1 MWSHV
6 KVIQILCLKKSTLIA
21 NIGMK
26 IFITA
31 LFLKQPF
38 KYGLFHKILDW
49 FEWNLTWISIN
60 INILLTV
67 QFLCVCVG
75 NLLLD
80 QPIIPYLLSTLVLIT
95 CCLILYWYCKG
106 KFSLGHSWELKGWSE
121 WNLNWRFFLTLPNTT
136 SFVLRS
142 FVINKN
148 VQIRS
153 FCCSG
158 IVGCSLPGP
167 ETRRDP

>member
-6 KVIQILCLKKSTLIA
+6 KVIQILCLKKLTLIA

-38 KYGLFHKILDW
+38 KYGLFHNILDW

-60 INILLTV
+60 INSPYCTILMC
-67 QFLCVCVG
+67 LCGEFAIGSTNNPLLVIYI
-75 NLLLD
+75 NSHHLLLD
-80 QPIIPYLLSTLVLIT
+80 
-95 CCLILYWYCKG
+95 ILYWYCKE

-121 WNLNWRFFLTLPNTT
+121 WNLNWRFFLTFPKTT
-136 SFVLRS
+136 SLVLRS